1 MTDVK
6 QRATRSRSK
15 TTTGIEFKNLQLR
28 LSSTDSMDTVHD
40 STGKLIPGRFV
51 SPQSLVGEVNRLLKE
66 GFSLL
71 ACLPV
76 GQEKIG
82 ANVTGVNVK
91 IIMARG
97 GNFKPQKAFSFMLVE
112 ENPSRID
119 SWATEMS
126 ERFNRGFELFGE
138 PKSIAFSRTG
148 VNMWYTFVKR

>member
-1 MTDVK
+1 MAETK
-6 QRATRSRSK
+6 TRAPRTQRKASVPV
-15 TTTGIEFKNLQLR
+15 EFKNLQLR
-28 LSSTDSMDTVHD
+28 LSATDSMDTTFD
-40 STGKLIPGRFV
+40 SNGKLIPGQFV
-51 SPQSLVGEVNRLLKE
+51 SPQSMVGEVNRLLGE
-66 GFSLL
+66 GFELL
-71 ACLPV
+71 TCIPV

-112 ENPSRID
+112 ENPSRIN

-126 ERFNRGFELFGE
+126 ERFNRGFALFGE
-138 PKSIAFSRTG
+138 PKSIAFSRAG